1 MILELL
7 KPNVL
12 TPWLLGMVF
21 GIFVGATPGL
31 TATMAVALIVPISF
45 HMDPTAGLAMIIGV
59 SFTAI
64 FAGDI
69 PATYLRIPGTPAS
82 AAATLDGH
90 QMAKRGDGALALTL
104 DLFCSA
110 IGGLI
115 GVTLLILVAPQL
127 ARFALQFS
135 FYEIFWLAVF
145 GLSLSALVSTGSTSK
160 GWMSACL
167 GVLLSTVGM
176 DIVSGIPRYTFRHA
190 GMLQGLEGVETM
202 GWLTDGIRSLSIDL
216 MSGLNFIPVMIGL
229 FGLSEV
235 FRNLARR
242 QSDNTEGIAARERL
256 PLGRSLLEIVRH
268 WRTVIQSAVAGT
280 AIGALP
286 GAGADIAA
294 WGAYGIAQKT
304 SKNGDR
310 FGTGIIEGVVAP
322 TSANNAAIAGAW
334 IPALVFGVPG
344 DAVTAIVLGALMMY
358 EIRPGPQIFQESGD
372 QVRAIFAVA
381 LITQFLLIVA
391 GLAGIKAFGW
401 ILRLPRGIVMTA
413 VVVFSVVGAYS
424 LRNSMFDVYVML
436 TFGMVGYFLESHRV
450 PLAPMIL
457 GLILGPM
464 VEEKLRVGLINSDGS
479 FAPFFTRPI
488 CAVLVTLLVV
498 TFIALPLARWMRRRR
513 GAGVVPRGK

>member
-1 MILELL
+1 
-7 KPNVL
+7 
-12 TPWLLGMVF
+12 MVF

-45 HMDPTAGLAMIIGV
+45 HMEPTAGLAMIIGV

-90 QMAKRGDGALALTL
+90 QLAKQGRGSLALTL
-104 DLFCSA
+104 DLFCSS

-127 ARFALQFS
+127 ATFALRFS
-135 FYEIFWLAVF
+135 FYEMFWLAVF
-145 GLSLSALVSTGSTSK
+145 GLSLSALVSTGSVGK
-160 GWMSACL
+160 GFMSACL
-167 GVLLSTVGM
+167 GMLLSTVGI
-176 DIVSGIPRYTFRHA
+176 DIVSGVPRYTFHTV
-190 GMLQGLEGVETM
+190 GMLEGFQDVELVSRLAGT
-202 GWLTDGIRSLSIDL
+202 LRRLSVDF

-235 FRNLARR
+235 FRNAGRARS
-242 QSDNTEGIAARERL
+242 QTKPSVGARDRL
-256 PLGRSLLEIVRH
+256 PLREAL
-268 WRTVIQSAVAGT
+268 RTIWKQKRMVAQSAAAGT
-280 AIGALP
+280 VIGALP

-304 SKNGDR
+304 SKNGDK
-310 FGTGIIEGVVAP
+310 FGTGVIEGVIAP

-358 EIRPGPQIFQESGD
+358 EIRPGPLIFEESGD

-381 LITQFLLIVA
+381 LVTQFLLILA
-391 GLAGIKAFGW
+391 GLAGVKAFSW
-401 ILRLPRGIVMTA
+401 ILRLPQSIVMTA

-424 LRNSMFDVYVML
+424 LQNSMFDVYVMFA
-436 TFGMVGYFLESHRV
+436 FGLVGFFLESRRV

-464 VEEKLRVGLINSDGS
+464 VEEKLRQGLINSDGNI
-479 FAPFFTRPI
+479 APFFTRPI

-498 TFIALPLARWMRRRR
+498 SCVVMPLAGWIRRRR
-513 GAGVVPRGK
+513 GKTEEVEESKSQEVEK